1 MGYENAGAYLAGLL
15 EGDGHIDIQ
24 REDTETKKVNPRFVF
39 TFHKNNFNLFEQLHN
54 YIGSGFFKT
63 GAGNSMIF
71 VVADKKG
78 VIKLVNL
85 MNGYFRT
92 PKILTFYKLIDRL
105 NMSYSLNILKLSM
118 DHSSLDSNAWL
129 AGFTE
134 ADGYFG
140 VSVTEFKPK
149 SETRK
154 RSQSQRVKC
163 RFVIEQRQFDKSTNS
178 SCQSFMNNIANYFS
192 VSLLTSTRT
201 KFTLPTSTYY
211 FSVETMDKLDKVIH
225 YFDKYPLMGVKS
237 LDYQDFKTIYLMI
250 LNKDHLTDL
259 GRDHIKTIVLN
270 MNSNRK

>member
-1 MGYENAGAYLAGLL
+1 M
-15 EGDGHIDIQ
+15 
-24 REDTETKKVNPRFVF
+24 R
-39 TFHKNNFNLFEQLHN
+39 
-54 YIGSGFFKT
+54 
-63 GAGNSMIF
+63 F

-105 NMSYSLNILKLSM
+105 NMSYSLNILPARATNVAAARGKLSM

-178 SCQSFMNNIANYFS
+178 SCQSFMNKIANYFS

-211 FSVETMDKLDKVIH
+211 FSVETMDKLA
-225 YFDKYPLMGVKS
+225 PGAG
-237 LDYQDFKTIYLMI
+237 QPRPGGP
-250 LNKDHLTDL
+250 
-259 GRDHIKTIVLN
+259 GRQP
-270 MNSNRK
+270 RG

>member
-1 MGYENAGAYLAGLL
+1 MEYGNVGAYLAGLL

-63 GAGNSMIF
+63 GTGNSMRF

-118 DHSSLDSNAWL
+118 DHSSLYSNAWL

-140 VSVTEFKPK
+140 VSVTEFKPPGRQATPGPLVRWRARPRGLNLRLVRDLK
-149 SETRK
+149 
-154 RSQSQRVKC
+154 VKESN
-163 RFVIEQRQFDKSTNS
+163 V
-178 SCQSFMNNIANYFS
+178 
-192 VSLLTSTRT
+192 
-201 KFTLPTSTYY
+201 
-211 FSVETMDKLDKVIH
+211 
-225 YFDKYPLMGVKS
+225 
-237 LDYQDFKTIYLMI
+237 
-250 LNKDHLTDL
+250 DL
-259 GRDHIKTIVLN
+259 
-270 MNSNRK
+270 

>member
-1 MGYENAGAYLAGLL
+1 
-15 EGDGHIDIQ
+15 
-24 REDTETKKVNPRFVF
+24 
-39 TFHKNNFNLFEQLHN
+39 
-54 YIGSGFFKT
+54 
-63 GAGNSMIF
+63 
-71 VVADKKG
+71 
-78 VIKLVNL
+78 
-85 MNGYFRT
+85 
-92 PKILTFYKLIDRL
+92 
-105 NMSYSLNILKLSM
+105 MSYSLKILPARATHVAAARGKLSM
-118 DHSSLDSNAWL
+118 DHSSLDSNVWL

-149 SETRK
+149 SETHK

-178 SCQSFMNNIANYFS
+178 SPRGREARPLKGPVTPPPGSCQSFMENIANYFS

-237 LDYQDFKTIYLMI
+237 LDY
-250 LNKDHLTDL
+250 
-259 GRDHIKTIVLN
+259 
-270 MNSNRK
+270 